1 MNDPTSR
8 DPSPDAPPSG
18 SAAPRASSLA
28 RPADAVAATVL
39 RGAAPPASPAAP
51 QPPSLSPPA
60 AAGAADEFLLA
71 ATSIAKA
78 YAGVPALL
86 DGRIQLKRGSIHAL
100 CGGNGAGKSTFLSIL
115 MGLQRA
121 DAGAILVKGRL
132 VHYGSAAEALADGI
146 AIITQELSPVLD
158 MTVAENIY
166 LGREPRRGGWFVD
179 RARMEADAGALFARL
194 GFDIDPKARMRSLS
208 VARIQLVEIAKA
220 ISRDSDILIM
230 DEPTSAIGEKETA
243 TLFKAIRG
251 LAASG
256 VGIIYVSHRLTD
268 IFEIADSYTV
278 FRDGRFIES
287 GALADIDR
295 QRLIA
300 LIVGRDLRD
309 AAKRESTARPE
320 TMIEMRGFSRA
331 GEFEDISLAIA
342 KGEILGLYGL
352 MGAGRSE
359 FANAVYGNAPKDSG
373 EVLIEGAPVTI
384 ETPSQALKH
393 GIAIVTED
401 RKETGLVLS
410 SSVSAN
416 IVLAALHRFSRFGVV
431 DGGSVARSVDGQIAH
446 FRIRTASRDLQVQS
460 LSGGNQQKVVL
471 ARCVETEPRILI
483 CDEPTRGIDEG
494 AKREVYAFLSAFAAA
509 GNAVLMISSEIPE
522 ILANAD
528 RIVVFRRGRI
538 AGEVMARDAT
548 QDALVHLAS

>member
-1 MNDPTSR
+1 MNDPASR
-8 DPSPDAPPSG
+8 DPASGGGSSGKAGFGPAPSDG
-18 SAAPRASSLA
+18 GAGTA
-28 RPADAVAATVL
+28 L
-39 RGAAPPASPAAP
+39 RGASPPAPPAAP
-51 QPPSLSPPA
+51 QPPSHSPPA

-251 LAASG
+251 LAAAG

-309 AAKRESTARPE
+309 ATRRESTARPE

-331 GEFEDISLAIA
+331 GQFEDISLAIA

-384 ETPSQALKH
+384 DTPSEALKH

-431 DGGSVARSVDGQIAH
+431 DGGRVARSVDGQIAH
-446 FRIRTASRDLQVQS
+446 FRIRTASRDLAVQS